1 MNATALKRPAP
12 TDDTSAATDVLRKV
26 RGSLSRSQSFHS
38 LPSQEKTRM
47 ERDLARVMA
56 YLSDPAAG
64 QKHLSAV
71 AQRVRTPLA
80 TAQGAAAEGAQVFK
94 KLVEAVDF
102 PQFVRQLID
111 GVFNSIV
118 EASIRQMHEYGKF
131 LEGVVKSVQEFASD
145 HVSEQEGR
153 QYLADKFPSALKL
166 SGGGIGGQ
174 QSLEVIDEDKLP
186 DFKSQLGFQG
196 EIDLGSEEGEQAI
209 VQAAQL
215 KLARMRQQ
223 QLASMVLLGI
233 NRIVVTD
240 GHINAKVVFDVHGT
254 ETTHGEHEDT
264 SWQRQSDYQSKYK
277 RERSFWGT
285 SGSGETEVH
294 TKIRTDTTRNF
305 NTADSAL
312 DAKAKLTGEV
322 RINFKSETFPLEKLA
337 SPSELTSVEDKSKK
351 ES

>member
-240 GHINAKVVFDVHGT
+240 GHINARSCSTSTGPRPPT
-254 ETTHGEHEDT
+254 ASTRTPPGSGRATTSRST
-264 SWQRQSDYQSKYK
+264 SASAA
-277 RERSFWGT
+277 FWGT

>member
-1 MNATALKRPAP
+1 
-12 TDDTSAATDVLRKV
+12 VLRNL
-26 RGSLSRSQSFHS
+26 RGSLARSQSFLS
-38 LPSQEKTRM
+38 LPEPEQKRM
-47 ERDLARVMA
+47 ERDLARITA
-56 YLSDPAAG
+56 YLTDPAAG
-64 QKHLSAV
+64 QRHLAHV
-71 AQRVRTPLA
+71 AGRIKTPMA
-80 TAQGAAAEGAQVFK
+80 TAQGAAMEGAEVFK

-102 PQFVRQLID
+102 PQFVRSLID

-145 HVSEQEGR
+145 HVSQNEGR
-153 QYLADKFPSALKL
+153 EYLAEKFPSALKM
-166 SGGGIGGQ
+166 SGIGGQ
-174 QSLEVIDEDKLP
+174 SKLEVIDEDKLP
-186 DFKSQLGFQG
+186 DFKTQLGFEG
-196 EIDLGSEEGEQAI
+196 EIDLGSDEGEAAI

-240 GHINAKVVFDVHGT
+240 GQINAKVVFDVHAT
-254 ETTHGEHEDT
+254 ETTHREHEDT
-264 SWQRQSDYQSKYK
+264 SFQRQTDYAAKTASQ
-277 RERSFWGT
+277 RSFWGT
-285 SGSGETEVH
+285 SRSSQTEIH

-305 NTADSAL
+305 NTADSTL